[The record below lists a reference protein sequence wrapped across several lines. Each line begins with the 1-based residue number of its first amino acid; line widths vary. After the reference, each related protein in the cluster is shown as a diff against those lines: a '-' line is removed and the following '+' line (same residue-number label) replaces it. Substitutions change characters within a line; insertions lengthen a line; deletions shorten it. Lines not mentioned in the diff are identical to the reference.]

1 MAKAIRIGDRGAA
14 EFLDDARQREFL
26 SRDRRRPSGS
36 IDHGR
41 FISTLRRP
49 KQADHP
55 RFAQKIAMNPTTAAD
70 PRELAKFEATA
81 ADWWDPTG
89 PLAPLHR
96 MNPVRIA
103 FIRDAAVA
111 GRQAPPG
118 KPLRGLTV
126 LDVGCGGGLLA
137 EPLTRLGARVTGIDL
152 VADALEV
159 ARRHAERQGLA
170 IDYRLES
177 VEAAAA
183 RGARFDVVVAS
194 EVIEHVPD
202 QQGFVHHLA
211 TLTAA
216 DGVICVS
223 TLNRTARAYLEA
235 ILAAEGLLGWLPRGT
250 HDWKRFVKPSE
261 LAAWLRAAGFRVDR
275 LAGIGWKGWQNRFEL
290 RRDVA
295 VNYLASAR
303 RG

>member
-1 MAKAIRIGDRGAA
+1 MTPV
-14 EFLDDARQREFL
+14 
-26 SRDRRRPSGS
+26 S
-36 IDHGR
+36 
-41 FISTLRRP
+41 
-49 KQADHP
+49 
-55 RFAQKIAMNPTTAAD
+55 AAD
-70 PRELAKFEATA
+70 PKELAKFEAAA
-81 ADWWDPTG
+81 ADWWDTAG

-103 FIRDAAVA
+103 FVRDAAIA
-111 GRQAPPG
+111 GRAGRAGPPG

-137 EPLTRLGARVTGIDL
+137 EPLARLGAAVTGIDL
-152 VADALEV
+152 VAEALAV
-159 ARRHAERQGLA
+159 ARRHAEGQGLA

-202 QQGFVHHLA
+202 QEGFVHRLGE
-211 TLTAA
+211 LTAA
-216 DGVICVS
+216 DGVVCLS
-223 TLNRTARAYLEA
+223 TLNRTMRAYVEA

-250 HDWKRFVKPSE
+250 HDWRRFVRPSE
-261 LAAWLRAAGFRVDR
+261 LAAWLRGAGFRVDR
-275 LAGIGWKGWQNRFEL
+275 LAGIGFNAWENRFEL